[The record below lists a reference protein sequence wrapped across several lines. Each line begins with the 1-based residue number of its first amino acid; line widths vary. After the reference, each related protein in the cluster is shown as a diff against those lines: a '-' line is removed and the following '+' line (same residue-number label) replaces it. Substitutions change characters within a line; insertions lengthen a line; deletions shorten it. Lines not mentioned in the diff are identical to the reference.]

1 MLRQIIAIV
10 VVGAVAMT
18 AYLAASPKLPDI
30 ERSSKSRIANP
41 QVPPSDLSSLA
52 DAHRDFSLKLY
63 QQVRGANGN
72 LLFSPYSIAAALSM
86 TMAGAKGETAKQMMA
101 AMSLT
106 LPDARVNAA
115 MNAMGNR
122 LARAMQGDDRQKDEQ
137 GKLSIANGIWLQSG
151 EKILPAYLDC
161 LGENY
166 GAGVGML
173 DFARQPEAASK
184 TINAWVSHETE
195 GRIPDL
201 VSPDVIQRAV
211 LVLTN
216 AIYFKGFWSVPFEKG
231 ATTDADFHL
240 LDGKTIKAPTMH
252 QRETLPYA
260 KIDDLEIVEL
270 PYRGGSLAMRILV
283 PAAGK
288 FAAVESSLDA
298 ARLKAAAA
306 ALAERPIALG
316 LPKFTFTASL
326 ALNETLAALGMP
338 IAFSGKADFSGINGE
353 RDLVISDV
361 IHKAF
366 VAVDEKGT
374 EAAAATA
381 VAMARTSMM
390 PQLTTL
396 IIDRP
401 FIFSIVERE
410 TGEILF
416 LGRVLDPTAK

>member
-1 MLRQIIAIV
+1 MSRQIIAIV

-72 LLFSPYSIAAALSM
+72 LLFSPHSIAAALSM

-115 MNAMGNR
+115 MNAMGDR
-122 LARAMQGDDRQKDEQ
+122 LARAMQGDDRRKDEQ

-151 EKILPAYLDC
+151 ERILPEYLDC
-161 LGENY
+161 LAENY
-166 GAGVGML
+166 GAGVGVL
-173 DFARQPEAASK
+173 DFARQPDAASK

-201 VSPDVIQRAV
+201 VSPDAIQRAL

-216 AIYFKGFWSVPFEKG
+216 AIYFKGFWTAPFEKD
-231 ATTDADFHL
+231 ATSDAEFHL
-240 LDGKTIKAPTMH
+240 LDGRTIKAPTMH
-252 QRETLPYA
+252 QRETLRYA
-260 KIDDLEIVEL
+260 KLDDLEIVEL
-270 PYRGGSLAMRILV
+270 PYRGGSLAMRLFV
-283 PAAGK
+283 PRTGTFVQFEAT
-288 FAAVESSLDA
+288 LDA
-298 ARLKAAAA
+298 ARLKASAE
-306 ALAERPIALG
+306 ALGERPIALA
-316 LPKFTFTASL
+316 LPKFTFSASL
-326 ALNETLAALGMP
+326 HLNEVLSAMGMP
-338 IAFSGKADFSGINGE
+338 IAFTGKADFSGINGE
-353 RDLVISDV
+353 RDLAISDV

-381 VAMARTSMM
+381 VVIERASFM
-390 PQLTTL
+390 PQVTALN
-396 IIDRP
+396 IDRP
-401 FIFSIVERE
+401 FLFSIVERE
-410 TGEILF
+410 GGEILF
-416 LGRVLDPTAK
+416 LGRVLDPTK